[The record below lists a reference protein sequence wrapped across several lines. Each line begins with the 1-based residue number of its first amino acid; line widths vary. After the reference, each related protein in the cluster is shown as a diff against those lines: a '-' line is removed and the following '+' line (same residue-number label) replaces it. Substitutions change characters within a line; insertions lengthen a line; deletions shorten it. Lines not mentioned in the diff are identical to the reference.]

1 MQLAILEPFIVVTVI
16 VAVPSPTAVT
26 VPLLTIATFVLLLV
40 HLTFLSVASDGDT
53 VAAKVCFSPSVSVIL
68 VLFSDTPMTPTVFFD
83 TVTLQVALT
92 EPSTAVTV
100 IFAVPALTALTT
112 PFFTVATFILSLF
125 HFTFLLVALL
135 GNTVAVKVFSSPS
148 AKLRLTSL
156 KVNLVTE
163 TVFSL
168 HTALAVIVLV

>member
-1 MQLAILEPFIVVTVI
+1 
-16 VAVPSPTAVT
+16 
-26 VPLLTIATFVLLLV
+26 
-40 HLTFLSVASDGDT
+40 
-53 VAAKVCFSPSVSVIL
+53 
-68 VLFSDTPMTPTVFFD
+68 MTPTVFLD

-112 PFFTVATFILSLF
+112 PFFTVATFILSLS
-125 HFTFLLVALL
+125 HVTFLLVALL
-135 GNTVAVKVFSSPS
+135 GNTVAIKVFSSPS

-156 KVNLVTE
+156 KVNPVTE

-168 HTALAVIVLV
+168 HTALAVIV